1 MSRAATVMRI
11 LLALLLALSGAA
23 VGEASESGAARLL
36 FTGDILLARQ
46 VAREIAA
53 RGRLSPWSGLRD
65 TFRGADLVFGNF
77 EGTIGSPDTCDAP
90 KELCFAVDPQL
101 VPLLRDAGF
110 TALGI
115 ANNHSG
121 DLGDV
126 GRTATREA
134 LQAAGLGAIGSAESP
149 AFFKV
154 RGRTLALISLN
165 LVPGRDGRIDRVPSW
180 QVAQKLRLARALGD
194 WVIVSV
200 HWGKELADWVVPE
213 QEAAAT
219 WLVARGAD
227 LIIGAHPHVVQPPA
241 CVDGKPVFYSLG
253 NHVFDQKYPQTKRGL
268 IADCEIKGDRLICSG
283 LPTRTPDGSAYPAL
297 AAAQDQPPVSLVHC
311 PVKAGAP
318 LRVAGL
324 AISPWI
330 RDGEIASDRLVL
342 EGRAE
347 ASRWRTPPRALL
359 SAEAGRLVADQPP
372 LLFTLERHASPID
385 GEDSPRPYVYEV
397 TSHGLVAKWR
407 GSALAWPLL
416 DAVLIADDAGQS
428 YLCALHRGDSFIML
442 DTATPSSTRT
452 QVYAWNGFGFTGVS
466 DGALAARCAGRFDR
480 GG

>member
-1 MSRAATVMRI
+1 MSGASAVMRAA
-11 LLALLLALSGAA
+11 LALLLVVSGLAA
-23 VGEASESGAARLL
+23 AEAAEVDAARLL
-36 FTGDILLARQ
+36 FTGDIMLSRQ

-53 RGRLSPWSGLRD
+53 RGGLSPWHGMSD
-65 TFRGADLVFGNF
+65 MFRRADLVVGNF
-77 EGTIGSPDTCDAP
+77 EGTVGTAEACDAP
-90 KELCFAVDPQL
+90 RELCFAVDPRL
-101 VPLLRDAGF
+101 VGLLKHAGF

-121 DLGDV
+121 DLGAT
-126 GRTATREA
+126 GRKATREA
-134 LQAAGLGAIGSAESP
+134 LHAAGLGAIGSAESP
-149 AFFKV
+149 AFLKV

-165 LVPGRDGRIDRVPSW
+165 LVPGRDGQIDQVPSW
-180 QVAQKLRLARALGD
+180 PVAQKLRLARALAD
-194 WVIVSV
+194 WVLVSV

-213 QEAAAT
+213 QESAAR
-219 WLVARGAD
+219 WLVAQGAD

-253 NHVFDQKYPQTKRGL
+253 NHVFDQKYPLTKRGL
-268 IADCEIKGDRLICSG
+268 IADCEIEDDRLVCSG
-283 LPTRTPDGSAYPAL
+283 LPTGTPDGSAYPVLSATPEQSASSL
-297 AAAQDQPPVSLVHC
+297 AQC
-311 PVKAGAP
+311 PVQAGPP

-324 AISPWI
+324 TIGPWL
-330 RDGEIASDRLVL
+330 RDGEIVSDRLVL
-342 EGRAE
+342 EGRAK

-385 GEDSPRPYVYEV
+385 GEDGPRPYVYEV
-397 TSHGLVAKWR
+397 TMHGLVARWR

-442 DTATPSSTRT
+442 DTATPSATRT
-452 QVYAWNGFGFTGVS
+452 QAYAWNGFGFTGVN
-466 DGALAARCAGRFDR
+466 DGELAARCAQRFAPVN
-480 GG
+480 

>member
-1 MSRAATVMRI
+1 MRI
-11 LLALLLALSGAA
+11 WLALLLALVSVRAEAA
-23 VGEASESGAARLL
+23 DADAARLL
-36 FTGDILLARQ
+36 LTGDIMLSRQ
-46 VAREIAA
+46 VSREIAA
-53 RGRLSPWSGLRD
+53 RGGLSPWHGLRD
-65 TFRGADLVFGNF
+65 VLRGADLVLGNF
-77 EGTIGSPDTCDAP
+77 EATVGASEACEAP
-90 KELCFAVDPQL
+90 KELCFAVDPHL
-101 VPLLRDAGF
+101 VPLLKDAGF

-121 DLGDV
+121 DLGEA
-126 GRTATREA
+126 GRRATREA

-149 AFFKV
+149 AFVNV
-154 RGRTLALISLN
+154 RGRTIALISLN
-165 LVPGRDGRIDRVPSW
+165 LVAGRDGQIDRLPSW
-180 QVAQKLRLARALGD
+180 QVAQKLRLARSMAE

-213 QEAAAT
+213 QEAGAK
-219 WLVARGAD
+219 WLIGQGAD

-268 IADCEIKGDRLICSG
+268 IADCEINGDRLVCGG
-283 LPTRTPDGSAYPAL
+283 LDTRTPEGSAYPAL
-297 AAAQDQPPVSLVHC
+297 AKAQDSSPTSLAQC
-311 PVKAGAP
+311 PVKAGTP
-318 LRVAGL
+318 LRVAGQ

-330 RDGEIASDRLVL
+330 RNGAIASDRLVL

-359 SAEAGRLVADQPP
+359 SAEAGRLAADQPP

-385 GEDSPRPYVYEV
+385 GEDGPRPYVYEV
-397 TSHGLVAKWR
+397 TGHGLVAKWR

-416 DAVLIADDAGQS
+416 DAALVADDSGQS

-452 QVYAWNGFGFTGVS
+452 QVYAWNGFGFTGVT
-466 DGALAARCAGRFDR
+466 DGDLATRCAKRFDH

>member
-1 MSRAATVMRI
+1 MSGASAVMRA
-11 LLALLLALSGAA
+11 LLALLLTLAGVAA
-23 VGEASESGAARLL
+23 AQAADADTARLL
-36 FTGDILLARQ
+36 FTGDIMLSRQ

-53 RGRLSPWSGLRD
+53 RGGLSPWHGLRD
-65 TFRGADLVFGNF
+65 VLRSADLVVGNF
-77 EGTIGSPDTCDAP
+77 EGTVGGADACDAP
-90 KELCFAVDPQL
+90 KELCFAVDPHL
-101 VPLLRDAGF
+101 VPLLKDAGF

-115 ANNHSG
+115 ANNHSS
-121 DLGDV
+121 DLGAA
-126 GRTATREA
+126 GRKATREA

-149 AFFKV
+149 AFAKV
-154 RGRTLALISLN
+154 GGRTLALISLN
-165 LVPGRDGRIDRVPSW
+165 LVAGRDGQIDRVPSW
-180 QVAQKLRLARALGD
+180 QVAQQLRLARALGD

-213 QEAAAT
+213 QEAAAK
-219 WLVARGAD
+219 WLVAQGAD

-268 IADCEIKGDRLICSG
+268 IADCEIKGDRLTCGG
-283 LPTRTPDGSAYPAL
+283 LPTRTPDGSAYPAW
-297 AAAQDQPPVSLVHC
+297 AAAQDQPPATLAQC
-311 PVKAGAP
+311 PVKANAP
-318 LRVAGL
+318 LRVAGQ
-324 AISPWI
+324 AIGPWI

-342 EGRAE
+342 EGRGE
-347 ASRWRTPPRALL
+347 ANRWRTPPRALL

-385 GEDSPRPYVYEV
+385 GEDGPRPYVYEV
-397 TSHGLVAKWR
+397 TAHGLVAKWR

-442 DTATPSSTRT
+442 DTAKPSATRT
-452 QVYAWNGFGFTGVS
+452 QVYAWNGFGFTGVN
-466 DGALAARCAGRFDR
+466 DDALAARCAGRFDL